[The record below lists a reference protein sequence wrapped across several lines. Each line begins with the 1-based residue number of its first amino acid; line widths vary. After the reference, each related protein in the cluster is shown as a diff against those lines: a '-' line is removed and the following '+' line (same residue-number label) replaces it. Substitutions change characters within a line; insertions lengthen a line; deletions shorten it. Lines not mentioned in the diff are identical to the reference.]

1 MIYTNSVLR
10 GYTASLGYF
19 FLSSAFFFGSWYMYA
34 DIPSKEELET
44 YNLRNIDSLFGLQ
57 MTVHLLSTILTIL
70 QNYLQLW
77 KHLEQYIDYGN
88 AAATFL
94 MIIAYMLQC

>member
-19 FLSSAFFFGSWYMYA
+19 FLSSSFFLGSWYMYA

-44 YNLRNIDSLFGLQ
+44 YNLKNINSLFGL
-57 MTVHLLSTILTIL
+57 
-70 QNYLQLW
+70 
-77 KHLEQYIDYGN
+77 
-88 AAATFL
+88 
-94 MIIAYMLQC
+94 